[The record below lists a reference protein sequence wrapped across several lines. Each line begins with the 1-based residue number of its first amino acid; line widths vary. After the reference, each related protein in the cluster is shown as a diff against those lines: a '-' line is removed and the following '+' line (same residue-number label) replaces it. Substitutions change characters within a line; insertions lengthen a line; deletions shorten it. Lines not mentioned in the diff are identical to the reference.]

1 MRDDISID
9 GHTVR
14 EGGSHSCRGGRSGG
28 GCLRGQ
34 ACGCGRSRRFAPPG
48 RPGAA
53 LSAPPPHRGRPAATD
68 TRTAIPH
75 LFPPRRAWRRPE
87 RSRPPPIPSRRGT
100 RRPRTRPGPSSARGS
115 RRGARSARR
124 RTPARTRRAS
134 AGLGGAT
141 GGTRRCRCREVG
153 ENARRASGSG
163 RQKQRCTGGRS
174 GCVLGHTAPT
184 APHATDQ
191 TSSKPHTRWGA
202 RGSRRR
208 LVLRLF
214 CFLGAAPAVAPA
226 GARVEGRRT
235 ARPPEPPP
243 RRRERHARAGE
254 RPQQQ
259 QAARAAA
266 LAPAAAAAAWRPRR
280 RHRPPRRRR
289 LLPLLQGTPVGRAQ
303 ASIRH
308 WPTARVARCS
318 SATHTPPRCLQHVQV
333 PRRRC
338 CHHVRTLPDWYA
350 HFLGFLIR
358 ESWTSLDPAISVL
371 VPPLRGPKP
380 WSGPGMQR
388 CRNLETVSSTSA
400 LGFTFSSH
408 RHHLCGAPA
417 KTAAKLRCSRPQHSR
432 CAAAPPRRGEGLRC
446 AAPRRAPSPEFPV
459 GLQARKRPLSVRA
472 G

>member
-34 ACGCGRSRRFAPPG
+34 ACGRGRSRRFAPPG

-184 APHATDQ
+184 APHATGQ

-358 ESWTSLDPAISVL
+358 ESWTSLDPQPAYWSRRSEAQTLGLGRECKGVETS
-371 VPPLRGPKP
+371 KP
-380 WSGPGMQR
+380 SHQPALSAGLHTVTTYRARRSGGGKA
-388 CRNLETVSSTSA
+388 A
-400 LGFTFSSH
+400 LQ
-408 RHHLCGAPA
+408 PD
-417 KTAAKLRCSRPQHSR
+417 AAQPR
-432 CAAAPPRRGEGLRC
+432 AAAPPRRGEGLRC